1 MRKNKNNKENTKSLS
16 NIDNIDANSDINSGF
31 DDLMYDNL
39 DSDYAYFEDNDF
51 EEEEKQTKPV
61 SDDFMLA
68 EPQDN
73 IILPENNLPMSADN
87 NLPQE
92 NKPIKMR
99 EIAVQSETTKVNAFD
114 LFFLRL
120 WAGMVALLGYTANG
134 INYIIN
140 AIFKHKLPVKY
151 IKAFLV
157 VLVIILLFLIIIVPA
172 TANSQPKSTGGDGL
186 VIFESNMVPVQ
197 VRVDDGS
204 GEPVYKWGYL
214 DKKKAASGTGIDSLA
229 IPAKYEEA
237 LPFNKYGI
245 AWVRVR
251 DDKGHYWELINT
263 KGKRVGERTYAVSTS
278 LPIGQRPFG
287 EFTDSKLAW
296 VNENSK
302 FGYIDIK
309 GNVKIACDL
318 DVAGDF
324 IDGIARVGRGNYQ
337 WYINKKGNVVGRS
350 YDYIEVLDFSCGLG
364 AVNKGGRWGFVDK
377 KGKEVIELKY
387 DAVSQFVDGYAMVKM
402 GKTFGVINTD
412 GDLIINTQWYYDIV
426 ITNEIFENFIKVHKN

>member
-1 MRKNKNNKENTKSLS
+1 MKKKNNKNFEEKNILPSNEN
-16 NIDNIDANSDINSGF
+16 IEVGSDGGF

-39 DSDYAYFEDNDF
+39 ESDYQYFDGNNFDD
-51 EEEEKQTKPV
+51 EKVEKPV
-61 SDDFMLA
+61 SEELMLV
-68 EPQDN
+68 ETGDN
-73 IILPENNLPMSADN
+73 IILPKNEDAEIVAVAEDR
-87 NLPQE
+87 
-92 NKPIKMR
+92 PIKVR
-99 EIAVQSETTKVNAFD
+99 EIAVQSDSTKVNAFD

-120 WAGMVALLGYTANG
+120 WAGMVSLLGYTANG
-134 INYIIN
+134 INFVIN
-140 AIFKHKLPVKY
+140 AIFKKKLPVKY

-157 VLVIILLFLIIIVPA
+157 VVLIILLLVIILVPA
-172 TANSQPKSTGGDGL
+172 SANSQPKNSGSDDL
-186 VIFESNMVPVQ
+186 VIFVSNMVPVQ

-214 DKKKAASGTGIDSLA
+214 DKSKAASGTGKDSLA

-237 LPFNKYGI
+237 LPFNRFGI
-245 AWVRVR
+245 AWGRVR
-251 DDKGHYWELINT
+251 DDKGHYWELINK

-278 LPIGQRPFG
+278 LPVGTRPFG
-287 EFTDSKLAW
+287 DFTDSKLAW
-296 VNENSK
+296 VNENGK
-302 FGYIDIK
+302 FGYIDIY

-337 WYINKKGNVVGRS
+337 WYINKKGGVVGRS

-364 AVNKGGRWGFVDK
+364 AVNKGGRWGFVNK

-402 GKTFGVINTD
+402 GKSFGVIDID
-412 GDLIINTQWYYDIV
+412 GALVINTQWYYNIA
-426 ITNEIFENFIKVHKN
+426 IKNPIFEEFLKNHKN